1 MRELSTPCTLITDQN
16 SVKCL
21 QYFFLRS
28 KFKLVHGLRRPS
40 AILSQTFREYFRCD
54 NFKNSNLTKLICVA
68 STRLHLHFGWEKM
81 FNFQFVVCFDSR
93 SVALSI
99 AVIICQF
106 DSRWNS
112 YETKSVLSHKY
123 SHKSKVKLHFL
134 LATLGF
140 FFLFDYD
147 FPFSFLFACFARLI
161 ENSPANISIIVRN
174 SMSDKMTTHTDTHT
188 EHELRGMC
196 AVFFRVA
203 FIERQQFNYRR
214 WRWDIAYLLLANFS
228 RIATRSTVVHS
239 NAKDGIQTAF
249 LNVDC

>member
-140 FFLFDYD
+140 FFF
-147 FPFSFLFACFARLI
+147 FSITIFRFHFFLHVLHGSSKIHQPIFRSLYEIPWATRWQHTLTLTQ
-161 ENSPANISIIVRN
+161 
-174 SMSDKMTTHTDTHT
+174 SMSYVV
-188 EHELRGMC
+188 C
-196 AVFFRVA
+196 ARYFF
-203 FIERQQFNYRR
+203 ESPSSSDNSST
-214 WRWDIAYLLLANFS
+214 IAAD
-228 RIATRSTVVHS
+228 
-239 NAKDGIQTAF
+239 DGILHICF
-249 LNVDC
+249 LQISRESRLVRRSCIQMPKTVFKLLF